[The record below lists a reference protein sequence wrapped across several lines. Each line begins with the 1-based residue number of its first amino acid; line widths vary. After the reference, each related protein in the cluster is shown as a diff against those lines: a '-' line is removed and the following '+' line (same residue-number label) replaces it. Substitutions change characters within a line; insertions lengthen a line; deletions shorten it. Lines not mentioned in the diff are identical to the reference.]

1 VIFQKKKRTTAERL
15 FESLQRVNTKYV
27 KVSSEKNTVVVNNYL
42 EKGNITKVAIN
53 TDDKT
58 IETTIVLAR

>member
-1 VIFQKKKRTTAERL
+1 MIFQKKRNTLERL

-27 KVSSEKNTVVVNNYL
+27 KVSSEKNTVAVNNYL
-42 EKGNITKVAIN
+42 EKGNITKVAIS

-58 IETTIVLAR
+58 IERTIVLAR